1 METKIEGNPLEND
14 IGIISRNM
22 PMNYVSDELSGNDD
36 DTRIWTTL
44 YLVLHIIRKL
54 KPV

>member
-22 PMNYVSDELSGNDD
+22 PMNYLSDELSGIYDG
-36 DTRIWTTL
+36 TRIWTTL
-44 YLVLHIIRKL
+44 YWLCLNITSLRNI
-54 KPV
+54 